1 MFYFLVSKIP
11 IINNPNDEHNLFKV
25 FVVGT
30 ILYLIL
36 HVYLFS
42 HPTSNFVN
50 NYGKYLYMIWAGDAG
65 LTGILQKY
73 FLKEDKKEEEK
84 QITLDEIQYNSSPFI
99 KKEEQKIEIE
109 VEQEEKSNKKTSENM
124 SDTEIPFYK
133 SE

>member
-73 FLKEDKKEEEK
+73 FLKEDKKEE
-84 QITLDEIQYNSSPFI
+84 
-99 KKEEQKIEIE
+99 QKIEIE